1 MGDWLKRKITGI
13 ALAALVFAG
22 WWGWDRI
29 TGGDSSKELD
39 KTPSIVFG
47 GGAGKLVLDISMN
60 KAGYLASSFS
70 HGDDEDDE
78 GEQIHAHENLE
89 AGDHLLSIDLPADL
103 TYGYFELEIPNAKVG
118 DKLAWTVRFE
128 DRLVRDE
135 EETLDQPLGENQAFF
150 MQLEFSDL
158 DELRRLAR

>member
-13 ALAALVFAG
+13 ALAAIVFAG
-22 WWGWDRI
+22 WWGYDRI
-29 TGGDSSKELD
+29 TGGGSSKELD

-47 GGAGKLVLDISMN
+47 GGAGKLVLDITMN
-60 KAGYLASSFS
+60 NAGYLATSFA
-70 HGDDEDDE
+70 HGDDDDDDE
-78 GEQIHAHENLE
+78 SLHARENLE

-128 DRLVRDE
+128 NRTVMDE
-135 EETLDQPLGENQAFF
+135 EETLNQPLGENQAFF
-150 MQLEFSDL
+150 LQLEFSDL
-158 DELRRLAR
+158 DELRRIGR